1 MIKWEKIRLKLEDL
15 LHEWFKICWF
25 LTSKWESIL
34 QIMKWWK
41 WDDFRDMIIDFDK
54 NTNDNKLKILIV
66 DNNAIHFTIN
76 VLIECLKR
84 NILIIPLPKY
94 SPHLNPIEQL
104 WRVLKRYIRAKYD
117 NIDDMKNWVLE
128 FAKNNL
134 FFWLVEKFMS
144 KYIH

>member
-1 MIKWEKIRLKLEDL
+1 MIKWEKIRLKLEEL

-25 LTSKWESIL
+25 LSSKWESIL
-34 QIMKWWK
+34 QIMDWWK

-54 NTNDNKLKILIV
+54 NTNNDKLKVLIV

-104 WRVLKRYIRAKYD
+104 WRILKRYIRAKYD
-117 NIDDMKNWVLE
+117 KIEDMMNWVLE

-134 FFWLVEKFMS
+134 FFWLVEKYKIKFLS
-144 KYIH
+144 